1 MDNATAI
8 TTQTSQVQQEA
19 ASQGADF
26 LGYAQLGFGFILVIF
41 MLVLIFY
48 YFSSKRKDVVESPKY
63 DMMKD
68 EDDDEVK

>member
-19 ASQGADF
+19 ASQSSDF

-41 MLVLIFY
+41 MFVLIFY